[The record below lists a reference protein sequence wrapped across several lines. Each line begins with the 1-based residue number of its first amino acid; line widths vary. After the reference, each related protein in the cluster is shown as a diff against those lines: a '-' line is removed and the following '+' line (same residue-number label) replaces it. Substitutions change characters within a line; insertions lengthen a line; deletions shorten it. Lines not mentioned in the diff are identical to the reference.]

1 MKNQHSVTRDQPSAR
16 TDETEKKTDPH
27 WLSVILLMALL
38 VIFPDSLSA
47 NSVVRLK
54 MASTTSTQNSGLLDI
69 LIPAFEKTEQGRI
82 KVDVIAVGTGQAL
95 KIAERGDA
103 DLVFVHAPEL
113 EQEFMSKGSG
123 VNHRKVMHND
133 FVVLGPPEDPAGAGT
148 ASSAVGAFSR
158 IAERPALFVSRGD
171 NSGTHIKERFLW
183 DKAGIDPTGRSWYL
197 EAGAGMA
204 ATLRLA
210 EEKEAYTLSDRGTFL
225 NYRDR
230 IHLAILYQGDP
241 LLENPYG
248 IMAVNPERFPQV
260 HYREA
265 MRFID
270 WITSPAGQGL
280 IASYKKSGEQLF
292 FPDGLTKK

>member
-1 MKNQHSVTRDQPSAR
+1 MKNQRSVIRDQHPPR
-16 TDETEKKTDPH
+16 TDDNEKKTNPP

-38 VIFPDSLSA
+38 VIFPDFLSA

-82 KVDVIAVGTGQAL
+82 KVDVISVGTGQAL

-103 DLVFVHAPEL
+103 DLVFVHAPDL
-113 EQEFMSKGSG
+113 EQEFRSRGYG
-123 VNHRKVMHND
+123 VSHRKVMHND
-133 FVVLGPPEDPAGAGT
+133 FVVLGPPEDPAGVGT
-148 ASSAVGAFSR
+148 ASSAVRAFSR
-158 IAERPALFVSRGD
+158 IAKRPALFVSRGD

-183 DKAGIDPTGRSWYL
+183 GKTGIDPKGRNWYL
-197 EAGAGMA
+197 EAGTGMA

-210 EEKEAYTLSDRGTFL
+210 EEKEAYTLSDRGTYL

-230 IHLAILYQGDP
+230 IHLVILYQGDP

-248 IMAVNPERFPQV
+248 IMAVNPERFPHV

-270 WITSPAGQGL
+270 WITSPAGQGV
-280 IASYKKSGEQLF
+280 IASYKKSGDQLF
-292 FPDGLTKK
+292 FPDALTER